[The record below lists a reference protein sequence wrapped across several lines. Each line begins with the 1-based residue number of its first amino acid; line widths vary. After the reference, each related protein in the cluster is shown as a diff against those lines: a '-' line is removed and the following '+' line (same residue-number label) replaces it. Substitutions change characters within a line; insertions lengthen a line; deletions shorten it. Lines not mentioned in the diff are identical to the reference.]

1 MPFVSKAQQRY
12 LFAREP
18 KIAKRFASETS
29 ASAYK
34 NMPERVGKKKKKKF
48 SDIARGLGKY

>member
-18 KIAKRFASETS
+18 KIAKRFASETP